1 MMNDFGQMEPF
12 AGFTAD
18 MERQMYE
25 DMQEEWYKEIQNKK
39 NMKCIWKTKTKKSL
53 NKKNASHKKQLSEI
67 LWRRDWMLSFDSES
81 AFQWN

>member
-25 DMQEEWYKEIQNKK
+25 DMQEEWCKDIQEEYEKYLKDRNEDLFL
-39 NMKCIWKTKTKKSL
+39 NTFKSM
-53 NKKNASHKKQLSEI
+53 N
-67 LWRRDWMLSFDSES
+67 
-81 AFQWN
+81 